1 MCNPN
6 PGESRRREGFS
17 LRPTLGVL
25 NLGVLNLGV
34 LKLGVLKLGVLKF
47 AIDRIVDAFTGVTT
61 VRSDS
66 RKNCSAGRGRC
77 FVTQPVRVIP
87 TGASTRFV
95 NVRLYEVETGR

>member
-1 MCNPN
+1 MCNLN
-6 PGESRRREGFS
+6 PGESRRREGVS

-25 NLGVLNLGV
+25 KFGV
-34 LKLGVLKLGVLKF
+34 LKL
-47 AIDRIVDAFTGVTT
+47 AIDCIVDAFTGATT
-61 VRSDS
+61 VGSDS

-95 NVRLYEVETGR
+95 NVRLY